1 MSVRHKVSNE
11 MSRDN
16 LKIMTNRPAISH
28 EQAAE
33 VLFNCA
39 SLLQMAGANEYRIA
53 HYRDAARNIMRLGP
67 LALEAVLDEEMW
79 PKLGLG
85 KRLGS
90 KIRELVREGAMQ
102 FYVELR
108 ADLPPAVDRLM
119 SVNGVG
125 PKLAMRLHKELGV
138 NTPLELARAA
148 RDGQVSKLRG
158 FGPRRQAAYA
168 RIMGPNPPTNPAQGA
183 VRLHLVEDSDQMD
196 MPVAA

>member
-1 MSVRHKVSNE
+1 MNK
-11 MSRDN
+11 DN

-53 HYRDAARNIMRLGP
+53 RYRDAARNFMRLGP
-67 LALEAVLDEEMW
+67 VALEAVLDEDMW

-108 ADLPPAVDRLM
+108 ADLPPAVDQLM
-119 SVNGVG
+119 RVNGVG
-125 PKLAMRLHKELGV
+125 PKLAIRLHKELGV
-138 NTPLELARAA
+138 DTPAELARAA
-148 RDGQVSKLRG
+148 REGQVIKLQG
-158 FGPRRQAAYA
+158 FGPKRQAAYA
-168 RIMGPNPPTNPAQGA
+168 RITGPTPPATPAMGA
-183 VRLHLVEDSDQMD
+183 VRLHIVEDSDQGD
-196 MPVAA
+196 MPLAA